1 MTTENKSFSFIESG
15 LVLNT
20 NSVED
25 LQDNPVNPQH
35 FAIHGDAY
43 EFVLD
48 YLDEFGSFANSK
60 VIIDKFPDLESDAI
74 GADLV
79 YCVKEFKK
87 QVLTR
92 NAIDTIRGQQ
102 NLMRDDPTK
111 AIENI
116 QSGLD
121 GLSLQFDEGL
131 EIYDDGGLGRL
142 NQYLNRKEQRSNS
155 RMKIIGIPTPL
166 RTLNRTGVGMQAG
179 QVFSL
184 FARPT
189 VGKTWFCVKMAAICV
204 NLGHKTLFVTA
215 EMPANQIALR
225 IDVVLGNMLGYNF
238 SHDAMRRGEGL
249 DEKEYEKFL
258 TEIENKN
265 MLVCDHIEQSAISL
279 PGITSLVRKY
289 RPKVLIIDGIQLLS
303 SGSRNNSSWEKM
315 GDLFYGVKNLCMTHD
330 LVGVI
335 STQANRNA
343 SDLFRS
349 PRANEVAL
357 GDALLQ
363 ASDVAMSMSL
373 VENEDNK
380 RQIQLQKY
388 RDGIPPVNAV
398 TMDWDV
404 DIGLISEVKE

>member
-1 MTTENKSFSFIESG
+1 
-15 LVLNT
+15 
-20 NSVED
+20 
-25 LQDNPVNPQH
+25 
-35 FAIHGDAY
+35 
-43 EFVLD
+43 
-48 YLDEFGSFANSK
+48 
-60 VIIDKFPDLESDAI
+60 
-74 GADLV
+74 
-79 YCVKEFKK
+79 
-87 QVLTR
+87 
-92 NAIDTIRGQQ
+92 
-102 NLMRDDPTK
+102 
-111 AIENI
+111 
-116 QSGLD
+116 
-121 GLSLQFDEGL
+121 
-131 EIYDDGGLGRL
+131 
-142 NQYLNRKEQRSNS
+142 
-155 RMKIIGIPTPL
+155 
-166 RTLNRTGVGMQAG
+166 
-179 QVFSL
+179 
-184 FARPT
+184 
-189 VGKTWFCVKMAAICV
+189 
-204 NLGHKTLFVTA
+204 
-215 EMPANQIALR
+215 MPANQIALR